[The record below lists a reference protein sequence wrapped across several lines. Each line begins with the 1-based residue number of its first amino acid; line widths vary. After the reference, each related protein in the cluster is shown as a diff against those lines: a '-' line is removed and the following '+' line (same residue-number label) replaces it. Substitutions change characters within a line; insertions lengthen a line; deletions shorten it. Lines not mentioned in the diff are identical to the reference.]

1 VAADRTVTAF
11 GGALDDPT
19 RVMGARIGAFL
30 VDTVLVAIV
39 SLLMFVALSSGDY
52 DTLDTSQPGTP
63 TCDEL
68 NRANVR
74 FDDQRIETP
83 SSSDEVTCFQFG
95 STAYLLSAQQVRD
108 ARTTLNALFVAVT
121 FANAVLL
128 QSAGGATVGKRLFG
142 LRVAVAS
149 GQIAGI
155 GRNALRW
162 LLMIVDAACCFLPGL
177 ISASSTK
184 GHRRI
189 GDLAAG
195 TFVVHRSAL
204 GRVLHIPG
212 LVVVRQRHEFGTTGP
227 APVRQPP
234 AVGEG
239 GGIDGPA
246 WDPARGTYVR
256 YDQGQGVWFQW
267 DEGRQEWIPVPT

>member
-1 VAADRTVTAF
+1 VAADRPVTAF

-19 RVMGARIGAFL
+19 KVMGARIGAFL
-30 VDTVLVAIV
+30 VDSVLVTVLA
-39 SLLMFVALSSGDY
+39 LLVFVALSSGDY
-52 DTLDTSQPGTP
+52 DTFDTSQPSAP
-63 TCDEL
+63 TCAEL
-68 NRANVR
+68 NGATVA
-74 FDDQRIETP
+74 FDDQRLDSP
-83 SSSDEVTCFQFG
+83 SRSSDVTCFQIG
-95 STAYLLSAQQVRD
+95 STAYLLSAQQVTD
-108 ARTTLNALFVAVT
+108 ARTTINVLFAALT

-128 QSAGGATVGKRLFG
+128 QSASGATVGKRLFG

-177 ISASSTK
+177 ISANSTK

-234 AVGEG
+234 TVGEG

-256 YDQGQGVWFQW
+256 YDQGQGIWFQW